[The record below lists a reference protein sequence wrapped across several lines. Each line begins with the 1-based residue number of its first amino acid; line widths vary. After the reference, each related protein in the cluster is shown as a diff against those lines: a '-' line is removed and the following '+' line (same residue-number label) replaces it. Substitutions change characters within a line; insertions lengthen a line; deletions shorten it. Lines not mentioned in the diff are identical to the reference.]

1 MENHG
6 IKVIHLTGVEK
17 QSGYDRLTFA
27 EDLIRQLPETMKEET
42 PGYSTIV
49 TVKTLIRCVLIEA
62 LSGMCTIKPLKQ
74 LSNAQHSKE
83 MNKKI
88 VVELTTFCGRCIEA
102 IHYYVSVEYYDSCDD
117 FRRDKLK
124 RPITQ
129 KEIDSNGDRFYS
141 YEAGEP
147 TECFNSWREALES
160 AQEYIASNDLEG
172 DIYVYGVPNKGALTL
187 EQALDPELDTR
198 KRCSKCGKVFGDRE
212 GFYNFPEGA
221 LCVQCHKK

>member
-1 MENHG
+1 
-6 IKVIHLTGVEK
+6 
-17 QSGYDRLTFA
+17 
-27 EDLIRQLPETMKEET
+27 
-42 PGYSTIV
+42 
-49 TVKTLIRCVLIEA
+49 
-62 LSGMCTIKPLKQ
+62 
-74 LSNAQHSKE
+74 

-88 VVELTTFCGRCIEA
+88 IVELTTFCGRCIEA

-117 FRRDKLK
+117 FHKDKLK

-160 AQEYIASNDLEG
+160 AQEYISFNGLEG
-172 DIYVYGVPNKGALTL
+172 DIYVYGVPNSGALTL
-187 EQALDPELDTR
+187 EQALAPELDTR
-198 KRCSKCGKVFGDRE
+198 KKCSKCGKVFRDRE

>member
-1 MENHG
+1 M
-6 IKVIHLTGVEK
+6 
-17 QSGYDRLTFA
+17 S
-27 EDLIRQLPETMKEET
+27 
-42 PGYSTIV
+42 
-49 TVKTLIRCVLIEA
+49 
-62 LSGMCTIKPLKQ
+62 
-74 LSNAQHSKE
+74 
-83 MNKKI
+83 KKI
-88 VVELTTFCGRCIEA
+88 IVELTTFCGRCIEA

-187 EQALDPELDTR
+187 EQALAPEFDIR